1 MCRRKMMKTGKIAT
15 LILTWGALISFVILH
30 PTKAQSQQP
39 YVQQIVNGGASTFQ
53 GSVSGS
59 DAIENPEIDPAVD
72 LGDDGSGDTVSGTGS
87 LVFNRTIGQGAGQGS
102 NVNSGKKAKSNPILN
117 LSFDGL
123 NHRNQRLANGGK
135 QFNVEPPRQ
144 GLCPGHRLVIAAVND
159 VLRVFDTSGNP
170 LIGVVDLNTFYGYAA
185 AINRRTGVRGP
196 FVTDPSCYFD
206 PDTQRWFLAVLTL
219 DSAANGAFLGPNHLD
234 IAVST
239 TSSPLGSFN
248 LYNLPVQDDGTQ
260 GTR

>member
-15 LILTWGALISFVILH
+15 LILTWGALISLVILH

-135 QFNVEPPRQ
+135 QLRVGPPGA
-144 GLCPGHRLVIAAVND
+144 GLWAGNGFFMEAVND
-159 VLRVFDTSGNP
+159 VLRVYYTFRNP
-170 LIGVVDLNTFYGYAA
+170 LIPLSASHTSFGY
-185 AINRRTGVRGP
+185 
-196 FVTDPSCYFD
+196 
-206 PDTQRWFLAVLTL
+206 
-219 DSAANGAFLGPNHLD
+219 
-234 IAVST
+234 
-239 TSSPLGSFN
+239 SPAP
-248 LYNLPVQDDGTQ
+248 LPQP
-260 GTR
+260 

>member
-39 YVQQIVNGGASTFQ
+39 YVQQIVNGGASTLQ
-53 GSVSGS
+53 GSVWGS

-123 NHRNQRLANGGK
+123 NHRNQRLANGGN
-135 QFNVEPPRQ
+135 QFSVEPPDQ
-144 GLCPGHRLVIAAVND
+144 GLCAGNGFVMEAVND
-159 VLRVFDTSGNP
+159 VLRVFDTSGNA
-170 LIGVVDLNTFYGYAA
+170 LTGVVDLNTFYGYAA
-185 AINRRTGVRGP
+185 AIVRPRTFGP
-196 FVTDPSCYFD
+196 FVTDPSRYFD
-206 PDTQRWFLAVLTL
+206 PDTQRWFVVVLTL
-219 DSAANGAFLGPNHLD
+219 DRVGTTSSFAGTNHLD

-239 TSSPLGSFN
+239 TSSALGSFN
-248 LYNLPVQDDGTQ
+248 
-260 GTR
+260 